1 MVKVNRYIGKT
12 AREALAAVKA
22 ELGPDAVV
30 LSNRQVAGG
39 VEIMA
44 MSPDQMGEL
53 NATVRQAREP
63 AGVVPP
69 TRPATARPVSPA
81 RPAAAA
87 PVRAPAV
94 PAEEDD
100 SDFTVTLGQH
110 IARLARE
117 QQPGLKPR
125 ARPQPQFE
133 QRLPVNPV
141 HEADDTQMNVRPFL
155 PPHVRP
161 DGTPSVAAERPAP
174 QPAQAVVQEPRTSA
188 SVPSP
193 AIREEHI
200 AALEAS
206 NARLAEELGS
216 IKGMLERQ
224 LAGFAWGEISRNSPV
239 RTQVMG
245 ELLEAGFSA
254 MMARELTEGFSGNV
268 SAQEVR
274 KSIRQRLERELRLID
289 SDADIID
296 RGGVYAIVGP
306 TGVGKTTTT
315 AKLAARCVVRHGA
328 DKLALITTDSY
339 RIGAHEQLRIYG
351 RILGVS
357 VHAVRDAA
365 DLRQTLQELRN
376 KHMVLIDTVGMNQ
389 RDRMVLEQSSLL
401 TSAGCVRRLLV
412 LNATVRG
419 DTLDDVVSAY
429 DGPDLAGCILSKVDE
444 AVSLAPVLDVAIR
457 KELQVFYV
465 ANGQRVPEDL
475 HLPNRSYL
483 IHRSMREKGAESA
496 FKLSDEEACLLMAG
510 QQGTMQTAM
519 RGAR

>member
-30 LSNRQVAGG
+30 LSNRQVVGG

-63 AGVVPP
+63 AAVPQ
-69 TRPATARPVSPA
+69 PASKPIK
-81 RPAAAA
+81 AAAA
-87 PVRAPAV
+87 PARTPA
-94 PAEEDD
+94 AEENEDE

-117 QQPGLKPR
+117 QQPALKPR

-133 QRLPVNPV
+133 QRLPVSPV
-141 HEADDTQMNVRPFL
+141 HEANDTQMNVRPFQ
-155 PPHVRP
+155 PPHVRA
-161 DGTPSVAAERPAP
+161 DGTPETFTERPQEKTAHAP
-174 QPAQAVVQEPRTSA
+174 EREAAAAPVAPAASPVV
-188 SVPSP
+188 
-193 AIREEHI
+193 REEHI

-216 IKGMLERQ
+216 IKGILERQ
-224 LAGFAWGEISRNSPV
+224 LAGFAWSEISRNSPM
-239 RTQVMG
+239 RTQLMG

-254 MMARELTEGFSGNV
+254 MMARELTEGLTGNI
-268 SAQEVR
+268 SALEAR
-274 KSIRQRLERELRLID
+274 KSIRARLERELKIID

-357 VHAVRDAA
+357 VHAVRDAS

-376 KHMVLIDTVGMNQ
+376 KHTVLIDTVGMSQ

-412 LNATVRG
+412 LNSTVRG
-419 DTLDDVVSAY
+419 DTLDDVVAAY

-475 HLPNRSYL
+475 HLPNRNYL
-483 IHRSMREKGAESA
+483 IHRAMREKGADSA
-496 FKLSDEEACLLMAG
+496 FKLNEEDACLLMAG
-510 QQGTMQTAM
+510 QQGTMQASM

>member
-1 MVKVNRYIGKT
+1 
-12 AREALAAVKA
+12 
-22 ELGPDAVV
+22 
-30 LSNRQVAGG
+30 VA
-39 VEIMA
+39 
-44 MSPDQMGEL
+44 
-53 NATVRQAREP
+53 
-63 AGVVPP
+63 
-69 TRPATARPVSPA
+69 
-81 RPAAAA
+81 PAAS
-87 PVRAPAV
+87 PVV
-94 PAEEDD
+94 
-100 SDFTVTLGQH
+100 
-110 IARLARE
+110 
-117 QQPGLKPR
+117 
-125 ARPQPQFE
+125 
-133 QRLPVNPV
+133 
-141 HEADDTQMNVRPFL
+141 
-155 PPHVRP
+155 
-161 DGTPSVAAERPAP
+161 
-174 QPAQAVVQEPRTSA
+174 
-188 SVPSP
+188 
-193 AIREEHI
+193 REEHI

-216 IKGMLERQ
+216 IKGILERQ
-224 LAGFAWGEISRNSPV
+224 LAGFAWSEISRNSPM
-239 RTQVMG
+239 RTQLMG

-254 MMARELTEGFSGNV
+254 MMARELTEGLTGNI
-268 SAQEVR
+268 SALEAR
-274 KSIRQRLERELRLID
+274 KSIRARLERELKIID

-357 VHAVRDAA
+357 VHAVRDAS

-376 KHMVLIDTVGMNQ
+376 KHTVLIDTVGMSQ

-412 LNATVRG
+412 LNSTVRG
-419 DTLDDVVSAY
+419 DTLDDVVAAY

-475 HLPNRSYL
+475 HLPNRNYL
-483 IHRSMREKGAESA
+483 IHRAMREKGADSA
-496 FKLSDEEACLLMAG
+496 FKLNEEDACLLMAG
-510 QQGTMQTAM
+510 QQGTMQASM